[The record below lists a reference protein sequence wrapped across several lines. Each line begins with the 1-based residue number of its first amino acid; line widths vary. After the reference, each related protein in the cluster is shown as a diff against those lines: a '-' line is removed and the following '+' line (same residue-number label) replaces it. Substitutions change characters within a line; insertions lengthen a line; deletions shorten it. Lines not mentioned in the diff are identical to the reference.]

1 MTHPITDATVPSA
14 QPKAESFVDWFQINS
29 RLITIG
35 AIAVAAIAFGVWF
48 VQRKSLNETIS
59 SDKQLITAKQSL
71 SSGNA
76 PLAEADLKKVMDR
89 YPNKPAGAEAGMML
103 AQLRLD
109 RGDNA
114 NAVAVLRELADK
126 VTKGPNAAAVRGLLG
141 DALIQSD
148 KPAEGAVEL
157 EKAAELTAMPN
168 EKAWLQSK
176 AARAY
181 MTAGKTAEAKKLLE
195 VLAGQTE
202 NEALSTEAHVRLGEL
217 TSASRP

>member
-1 MTHPITDATVPSA
+1 MTHPITDATAPAA
-14 QPKAESFVDWFQINS
+14 QPKAESFVDWFHINS

-35 AIAVAAIAFGVWF
+35 AIAVAAVGLGVWF
-48 VQRKSLNETIS
+48 VQRKSLNETINS
-59 SDKQLITAKQSL
+59 EKQLVTAKQSL

-89 YPNKPAGAEAGMML
+89 YSNKPAGAEAGMML

-126 VTKGPNAAAVRGLLG
+126 VTSGPNAASVRGMLG
-141 DALIQSD
+141 DALIQAD
-148 KPAEGAVEL
+148 KPADAAVEL
-157 EKAAELTAMPN
+157 EKAAGLTNMPN
-168 EKAWLQSK
+168 EKNFLLSK

-181 MTAGKTAEAKKLLE
+181 ILAGKNPEAKKLLE
-195 VLAGQTE
+195 GLAAQAD
-202 NEALSTEAHVRLGEL
+202 NDALATEAHVRLGEL
-217 TSASRP
+217 ATGGKP

>member
-1 MTHPITDATVPSA
+1 
-14 QPKAESFVDWFQINS
+14 
-29 RLITIG
+29 
-35 AIAVAAIAFGVWF
+35 
-48 VQRKSLNETIS
+48 
-59 SDKQLITAKQSL
+59 
-71 SSGNA
+71 
-76 PLAEADLKKVMDR
+76 
-89 YPNKPAGAEAGMML
+89 
-103 AQLRLD
+103 
-109 RGDNA
+109 
-114 NAVAVLRELADK
+114 
-126 VTKGPNAAAVRGLLG
+126 VRGLLG

-157 EKAAELTAMPN
+157 EKATELTAMPN